1 MPDSSASGSHRPPLN
16 TPFLC
21 PSCRQSLQAKG
32 AGSFACS
39 NNHNFDV
46 AKEGYLNLL
55 LAQHK
60 RSKQPGDDATMMA
73 CRQQFLNTGHYEFLV
88 QYLTAQLA
96 AIKPAN
102 LLDIGCGEGYY
113 GQFIKQ
119 HLPLGN
125 SNNADQSLNLI
136 GIDIAKTGVRLAAK
150 RRNSSGYPS
159 YNALAVASA
168 YDLPLADSSIHA
180 AFSVFAPLDATET
193 ARVLASNATL
203 ITVGPASNHLQGLAE
218 HIYETFKP
226 HQSGFNTLD
235 NSSQFTS
242 TAQHTLNQTVTLT
255 GAAIYNLLTMTP
267 YYWSASQDTQQKI
280 KALTSLT
287 TPLAFEVK
295 TYSRV

>member
-1 MPDSSASGSHRPPLN
+1 MPDSSASSPHRLHLN

-21 PSCRQSLQAKG
+21 PSCKQSLKAKG
-32 AGSFACS
+32 AGSLACS
-39 NNHNFDV
+39 NNHSFDI

-88 QYLTAQLA
+88 RYLAEQFTAIQ
-96 AIKPAN
+96 PAN

-113 GQFIKQ
+113 GQFIEQ
-119 HLPLGN
+119 HLHASSTTKTFDL
-125 SNNADQSLNLI
+125 L

-150 RRNSSGYPS
+150 RRNQHQQPS

-168 YDLPLADSSIHA
+168 YDLPLTDSSIHA
-180 AFSVFAPLDATET
+180 ALSVFAPLDANET
-193 ARVLASNATL
+193 ARVLVPGATL

-218 HIYETFKP
+218 QIYETFNP
-226 HQSGFNTLD
+226 HQSGFNRLD
-235 NSSQFTS
+235 SSPQFIG

-255 GAAIYNLLTMTP
+255 GTAIYNLLTMTP

-280 KALTSLT
+280 KTLDSLT

-295 TYSRV
+295 TYRRLSP